1 MAQVVQALQTTAG
14 ARLVRSSFL
23 EDKLLGDLLALRGI
37 GLSNEGHYTLV
48 RRRFGPGAL
57 PVNAYENLFYPS
69 RHSPTLVTHLD
80 GHKDL
85 PAVQAALGGEG
96 LLPPRLWPTHGT
108 VRLGGSGTNQLELI
122 SPRSRLHALAE
133 APVMLIA
140 VARNERVLAPH
151 FLEHYRSLGIQA
163 FVFIDNLSDD
173 GTREFLAA
181 QPDVVLYSADTEYRH
196 SHYGVSWQQ
205 AALGAHALGK
215 WVVLADLDEF
225 LVYPGCEQRPIGS
238 WLAGLEAA
246 GHDAAR
252 VMMVDMYPAGEMDGA
267 DFSRQAPFEAAACF
281 DREPLVHWE
290 LGSGSYSNGP
300 TYLSALRHRLIPDSA
315 PNLYTSQKIAV
326 FRYQPWVRLAEG
338 LHYASNLQPAPEPAW
353 FAHFKYH
360 AGFRR
365 KVLTE
370 VARKQHFNGAEE
382 YRKYASML
390 AEAAG
395 SLACPGITSTYSG
408 SSTWAR
414 PNDED

>member
-1 MAQVVQALQTTAG
+1 VL
-14 ARLVRSSFL
+14 
-23 EDKLLGDLLALRGI
+23 
-37 GLSNEGHYTLV
+37 
-48 RRRFGPGAL
+48 
-57 PVNAYENLFYPS
+57 
-69 RHSPTLVTHLD
+69 
-80 GHKDL
+80 
-85 PAVQAALGGEG
+85 
-96 LLPPRLWPTHGT
+96 
-108 VRLGGSGTNQLELI
+108 
-122 SPRSRLHALAE
+122 
-133 APVMLIA
+133 LIA

-151 FLEHYRSLGIQA
+151 FLEHYRSLGVRA

-205 AALGAHALGK
+205 AVLGAHALGK

-225 LVYPGCEQRPIGS
+225 LVYPGCEQQPIGE
-238 WLAGLEAA
+238 WLAGLEAG

-252 VMMVDMYPAGEMDGA
+252 VMMVDMYPEGAMDDA
-267 DFSRQAPFEAAACF
+267 DFTRQAPFEAAPCF
-281 DREPLVHWE
+281 DRRPLTHWA
-290 LGSGSYSNGP
+290 LGSGSYSNAP

-338 LHYASNLQPAPEPAW
+338 LHYASNLQPAPEPVW

-395 SLACPGITSTYSG
+395 SLHRPGISATYAG
-408 SSTWAR
+408 SMTWAR